1 MCLIPSPRTKKL
13 DKKNYDALSIPG
25 CVMQKNLTR
34 GAKHGASERQ
44 RMHYKAKKMLQNARQ
59 PKHGGYKTILK
70 RWHKDY
76 KYHESVADIGW
87 TEEQII
93 QHDQLALE
101 DHSKSA
107 TSEERDRTEKS
118 WVLKLNK
125 EGSQGP
131 MNQGRDFVEA
141 TREMKRLHDE
151 HAKEISEG
159 NTPIHLVQR
168 SRQRRHQQCE
178 GLEEYNFYVDA
189 QTGWRTCTSKSQGNL
204 SQNPTHLS
212 SSTQWEQHDDW
223 KSKKSWTYWRSSSWT
238 EQQCFFCSEM
248 LFHFSLA
255 GKWMECRQKHLPHA
269 TFSHVQSLHRS
280 HSSYDMCAW
289 LKELKG
295 SSLSSVPKISQSSTR
310 LVSSCASQ
318 HIEHQHKFSLTCI
331 SCVTVALF
339 CESRPVVHLSI
350 NPLRRCTAGWS
361 GNEPKRIELD
371 RNLVNPQNQIIDD
384 LDDMEEIGVKQSSYS
399 QSLINSDYDSAGSI
413 ATPPD
418 SDLEDEHL
426 REMLASPL

>member
-1 MCLIPSPRTKKL
+1 MGNTENFELCESSSQKQCPDCAFIGNLALYTVHVSNTFAENQKVGQEELWRFINSRLRHAKEPHPWCQTWSFRTAPNALQSQEDVAERSPTQ
-13 DKKNYDALSIPG
+13 AWW
-25 CVMQKNLTR
+25 V
-34 GAKHGASERQ
+34 
-44 RMHYKAKKMLQNARQ
+44 QN
-59 PKHGGYKTILK
+59 ILK

-93 QHDQLALE
+93 QYDQLSLE
-101 DHSKSA
+101 NHSKSA

-141 TREMKRLHDE
+141 KREMKRLHDE

-238 EQQCFFCSEM
+238 EQ
-248 LFHFSLA
+248 
-255 GKWMECRQKHLPHA
+255 
-269 TFSHVQSLHRS
+269 
-280 HSSYDMCAW
+280 
-289 LKELKG
+289 
-295 SSLSSVPKISQSSTR
+295 
-310 LVSSCASQ
+310 
-318 HIEHQHKFSLTCI
+318 
-331 SCVTVALF
+331 
-339 CESRPVVHLSI
+339 
-350 NPLRRCTAGWS
+350 
-361 GNEPKRIELD
+361 
-371 RNLVNPQNQIIDD
+371 
-384 LDDMEEIGVKQSSYS
+384 
-399 QSLINSDYDSAGSI
+399 
-413 ATPPD
+413 
-418 SDLEDEHL
+418 
-426 REMLASPL
+426 